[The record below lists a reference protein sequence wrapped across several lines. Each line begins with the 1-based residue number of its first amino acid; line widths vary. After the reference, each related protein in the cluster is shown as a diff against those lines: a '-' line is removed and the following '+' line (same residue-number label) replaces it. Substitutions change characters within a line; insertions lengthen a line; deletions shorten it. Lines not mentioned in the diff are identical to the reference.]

1 MARNENVVIL
11 EDVRIFLRNFAG
23 KGGEYNRAGDRNFAV
38 LLDDRTARAME
49 KDGWNIKWLE
59 PREDGDNPQAF
70 LSISV
75 SYKGRPP
82 KIVMLTMRGRTN
94 LTEDEVELLDWA
106 DILTCDLIIRP
117 YDWLVNGKSG
127 RKAYLQSLFATIDED
142 PLERKYADV
151 GAAPRR

>member
-23 KGGEYNRAGDRNFAV
+23 KEGKYNREGDRNFAV
-38 LLDDRTARAME
+38 ILSERTARAME
-49 KDGWNIKWLE
+49 QDGWNVKWLE
-59 PREDGDNPQAF
+59 PREDGDPPTPF

-117 YDWLVNGKSG
+117 YDWVVNGKSG
-127 RKAYLQSLFATIDED
+127 KKAYLQSLFATIDED
-142 PLERKYADV
+142 PLERKYAEIEN
-151 GAAPRR
+151 APRR